1 MHQKDSRATTD
12 VPELIS
18 DLEAGQFEQMLSI
31 ALSQV
36 AAAVVDREKK
46 GSVEIKLNFE
56 HIKGTQQVRLGHVV
70 TFKRPTMTGKAT
82 EEAAGAT
89 VLHVSKGGRLS
100 LAQPDL
106 LGKSTQT
113 ELPGT

>member
-1 MHQKDSRATTD
+1 MHQKDSRASTD
-12 VPELIS
+12 VTEFIS
-18 DLEAGQFEQMLSI
+18 DLEAGQFEQMLSV

-56 HIKGTQQVRLGHVV
+56 HIKGTQQVRLAHVV
-70 TFKRPTMTGKAT
+70 TFKRPTMSGKAT
-82 EEAAGAT
+82 EDSAGAT

-106 LGKSTQT
+106 LAKSKQT